1 MAWTSAV
8 RLACLSLAFFPPMAP
23 AKDLGNYGEVFV
35 VSEPDF
41 LGALM
46 DRLQAME
53 ADGGLAQMER
63 EMQDKTRT
71 YAHRPKAQAA
81 LPPSEKAAR
90 FTVDLS
96 IELDRDLSDQEGR
109 VFAKAGTR
117 VNPLAHS
124 GFKKVILFIDGDSAE
139 QVSWAT
145 GQGTELDSLIVLTRG
160 APLELMRRHGRRF
173 WFDQDGVLAA
183 KFRIAHL
190 PSRVMRTDPVMTVEE
205 VPVSMGG
212 VKP

>member
-1 MAWTSAV
+1 MAWSSAV
-8 RLACLSLAFFPPMAP
+8 RFACLSLAFFPQMAF

-41 LGALM
+41 LVALM
-46 DRLQAME
+46 DRLHTME
-53 ADGGLAQMER
+53 AEGGLARMER
-63 EMQDKTRT
+63 EMQDKTRA
-71 YAHRPKAQAA
+71 YSHRPKAQAA
-81 LPPSEKAAR
+81 LPPAEQAVR

-96 IELDRDLSDQEGR
+96 IELDRDVSDQEGR

-124 GFKKVILFIDGDSAE
+124 GFQKAILFIDGDSAE
-139 QVSWAT
+139 QVSWAV

-190 PSRVMRTDPVMTVEE
+190 PSRVTRTDPVMTIEE
-205 VPVSMGG
+205 VPVSIGG
-212 VKP
+212 AKP